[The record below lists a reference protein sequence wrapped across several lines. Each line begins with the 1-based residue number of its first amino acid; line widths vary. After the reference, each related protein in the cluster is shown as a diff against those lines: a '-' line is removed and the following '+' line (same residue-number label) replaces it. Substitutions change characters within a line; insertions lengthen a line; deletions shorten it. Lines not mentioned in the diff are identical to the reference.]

1 MREWIQ
7 SWLPNDKR
15 IEFLSP
21 AQWFTRGHDI
31 SSYKRNEDGLDVPEF
46 QSGIFI
52 WTPPPAVADVAIKE
66 LRKARHKR
74 QNSLHVFVCPRLMK
88 PLWFK
93 MAFRAADL
101 MFVLKPIHSFWSK
114 DRHEPLMI
122 FICFP
127 FLRHKPW
134 QLRGTPA
141 LLEMARILQQI
152 QESGETTIR
161 SLLQQLCVFTRKLSS
176 MSSGMVRQM
185 LYSKYKFHISNQ
197 NS

>member
-1 MREWIQ
+1 MGPNSVPLFFELPDA
-7 SWLPNDKR
+7 SWRLQDAFKIVLER
-15 IEFLSP
+15 FLLHFHVHVGQILNRKSMLN
-21 AQWFTRGHDI
+21 
-31 SSYKRNEDGLDVPEF
+31 SDVVSRSFF
-46 QSGIFI
+46 Q
-52 WTPPPAVADVAIKE
+52 P
-66 LRKARHKR
+66 
-74 QNSLHVFVCPRLMK
+74 LHVFVCPRLMK

-122 FICFP
+122 FICFS

-141 LLEMARILQQI
+141 LLEMARILQQM

-161 SLLQQLCVFTRKLSS
+161 SLLQQLCVFTRKIPS

-185 LYSKYKFHISNQ
+185 LYSKYKFHISN
-197 NS
+197 